1 MTSVREPETVV
12 RESRATKP
20 RRNRRLLPAHRHP
33 RGAFMPAPAG
43 VCSALLLLLLIGI
56 GVALRF

>member
-1 MTSVREPETVV
+1 MTSVRELETVV
-12 RESRATKP
+12 RESGAEKS
-20 RRNRRLLPAHRHP
+20 RRSGRMPLTHRHP
-33 RGAFMPAPAG
+33 RGAFMPAPVG